1 MDTRWLILAPGLAT
15 AVSLVLGLWL
25 GYILQGR
32 PVPAAF
38 AAVPLLL
45 PPTLIGAWFLL
56 PWFTLPIA
64 VCAGA
69 AFGVPFLLLASRS
82 AFQKLDT
89 GFLNTARSLGAS
101 EWRVFWRIA
110 LPLAWRPI
118 LAAAAILFVRVATE
132 LALLFGIDRL

>member
-1 MDTRWLILAPGLAT
+1 MDNRWLIVAPGLAT
-15 AVSLVLGLWL
+15 AISLVLGLWL

-32 PVPAAF
+32 PLPAVF
-38 AAVPLLL
+38 AAAPLLL

-56 PWFTLPIA
+56 PWFTLPVA
-64 VCAGA
+64 VLAA
-69 AFGVPFLLLASRS
+69 SAFGVPFLLLSSRI
-82 AFQKLDT
+82 AFGRLDP

-132 LALLFGIDRL
+132 LALLFGINRQ